1 MTVRVYLSGP
11 MTGRPDLN
19 FPAFTAA
26 ATQLRAA
33 GFEVVNPAELVT
45 TPGTPYGEC
54 MRIDIAA
61 LVTCQ
66 ALAQLPDWS
75 ESRGAGVEFAVAR
88 AIGMRVGSVD
98 DFLKASSPVDLTVD
112 GSAPAPARAGAGVLS
127 SDE

>member
-1 MTVRVYLSGP
+1 MRLRVYLSGP

-19 FPAFTAA
+19 LPAFTTAA
-26 ATQLRAA
+26 AQLRAA
-33 GFEVVNPAELVT
+33 GFEVVNPAELVLD
-45 TPGTPYGEC
+45 PGTPYGQC

-88 AIGMRVGSVD
+88 AIGMRIGSVD
-98 DFLKASSPVDLTVD
+98 DFLQDSSPVDLTVD
-112 GSAPAPARAGAGVLS
+112 GSSPAPVRAGAGVLS
-127 SDE
+127 FNE